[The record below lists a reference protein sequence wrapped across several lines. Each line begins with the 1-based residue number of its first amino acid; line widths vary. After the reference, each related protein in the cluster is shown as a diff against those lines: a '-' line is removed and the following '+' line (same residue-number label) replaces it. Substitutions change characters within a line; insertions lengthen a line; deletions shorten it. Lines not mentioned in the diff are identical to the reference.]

1 MDEFELKNQFV
12 IGNSYK
18 VKPMDEV
25 YPVLDDKGND
35 TGKEET
41 IVSPEREFTVLGF
54 PNDPPGFL
62 EVQRPGREKTNLYFM
77 ARTETLELLSSEDIQ
92 G

>member
-1 MDEFELKNQFV
+1 MLLSTTRQRPLTKKAIQKYEGKNIVNKIYCDGMDEFELKNQFV

-35 TGKEET
+35 TRMEGM
-41 IVSPEREFTVLGF
+41 I
-54 PNDPPGFL
+54 
-62 EVQRPGREKTNLYFM
+62 
-77 ARTETLELLSSEDIQ
+77 I
-92 G
+92 